1 MLRTMRGYDEY
12 NTILL
17 PPRKPGD
24 KLPQEVTD
32 AYNEQQR
39 KKEAEEKEKAEAVAA
54 AQGEKVAEEAGEGAA
69 PPVIATVPPSTRGE
83 GTKAESDEGDGVKD
97 GENNS
102 ELKLI
107 IKFVKKKRLHSVMVD
122 FLLKFLKKSVY
133 QVTNAFSCLNN

>member
-1 MLRTMRGYDEY
+1 MKGYDEY

-39 KKEAEEKEKAEAVAA
+39 KKEAEEKEKAEAAAA
-54 AQGEKVAEEAGEGAA
+54 AQVEKVAEEAGEGAL

-83 GTKAESDEGDGVKD
+83 GAKAESDEGDGVKD

-107 IKFVKKKRLHSVMVD
+107 VNNVKKKKRLHSVMVD
-122 FLLKFLKKSVY
+122 FLLTFL
-133 QVTNAFSCLNN
+133 

>member
-1 MLRTMRGYDEY
+1 MLRTMKGYDEY

-39 KKEAEEKEKAEAVAA
+39 KKEAEEKEKAEAAAA
-54 AQGEKVAEEAGEGAA
+54 AQGEKVEEEAGEGAA

-83 GTKAESDEGDGVKD
+83 GAKAESDEGDGVKD

-107 IKFVKKKRLHSVMVD
+107 INFVKKKRLHSVMVD
-122 FLLKFLKKSVY
+122 FLPTFLKKSVY
-133 QVTNAFSCLNN
+133 QATNAFSCLNN

>member
-1 MLRTMRGYDEY
+1 MLRTMKGYDEY

-39 KKEAEEKEKAEAVAA
+39 KKEAEEKEKAEAAAA

-83 GTKAESDEGDGVKD
+83 GAKAESDEGDGVKD

-107 IKFVKKKRLHSVMVD
+107 TNFVKKKRPHSVMVD
-122 FLLKFLKKSVY
+122 FLSTFFKI
-133 QVTNAFSCLNN
+133 CLPSHKCL

>member
-1 MLRTMRGYDEY
+1 MKGYDEY

-39 KKEAEEKEKAEAVAA
+39 KKEAEEKEKAEAAAA
-54 AQGEKVAEEAGEGAA
+54 AQVEKVAEEAGEGAL

-83 GTKAESDEGDGVKD
+83 GAKAESDEGDGVKD
-97 GENNS
+97 GESNS

-107 IKFVKKKRLHSVMVD
+107 INIVKKKKDCIVSWL
-122 FLLKFLKKSVY
+122 
-133 QVTNAFSCLNN
+133 TFS